1 MHMRREDDEDTLDSL
16 DLDGNVDME
25 MDGDDE
31 EVEDEK

>member
-1 MHMRREDDEDTLDSL
+1 MRREDDEDTLDSL